1 MQQPLVESSTT
12 LVLLKTFIEPKSEHS
27 VSSQDLE
34 KILKDLEKDYPTE
47 IVPITVSGRTLQC
60 LRIEDLDEIIYQRL
74 VTTDI
79 EASDLP
85 FWGKIWEASILL
97 AAYLAA
103 QPVLPGRKILEI
115 GTGLGVSG
123 LFAAA
128 CGHEVTLSDHKEEI
142 LRFIMANGMIKKLN
156 LVSTTNV
163 DWSQTAPRQQVY
175 DWIIG
180 SEVVYHRPT
189 YDALVKFLLQTLK
202 PHGTIFF
209 AKSTSLPA
217 DTFFAKL
224 TQHFK
229 FKRLDKVMRSE
240 DQEFAI
246 SLYAIKRK
254 EED

>member
-1 MQQPLVESSTT
+1 MDD
-12 LVLLKTFIEPKSEHS
+12 I
-27 VSSQDLE
+27 
-34 KILKDLEKDYPTE
+34 EKDYQTE

-60 LRIEDLDEIIYQRL
+60 LQLAALDEIIIRRL
-74 VTTDI
+74 ET
-79 EASDLP
+79 SDEHLSGLP
-85 FWGKIWEASILL
+85 FWGKIWEASIVL

-128 CGHEVTLSDHKEEI
+128 CGHEVTLSDHTAPI
-142 LRFIMANGMIKKLN
+142 LRFIRANVLLN
-156 LVSTTNV
+156 NLENVPIINV
-163 DWSQTAPRQQVY
+163 DWRKPAGEERY

-180 SEVVYHRPT
+180 AEVIYHRPT
-189 YDALVKFLLQTLK
+189 YDDLVRFLLQRLK
-202 PHGTIFF
+202 PHGTIFL

-229 FKRLDKVMRSE
+229 FKRLDKTMRSE

-254 EED
+254 EDV

>member
-1 MQQPLVESSTT
+1 MSN
-12 LVLLKTFIEPKSEHS
+12 
-27 VSSQDLE
+27 QDLR
-34 KILKDLEKDYPTE
+34 KIMDDIEKDYQTE
-47 IVPITVSGRTLQC
+47 IEPITVSGKTLQC
-60 LRIEDLDEIIYQRL
+60 LRIADLDEIIIRGL
-74 VTTDI
+74 ETNEDHM
-79 EASDLP
+79 SDLP

-97 AAYLAA
+97 AAYLTA

-128 CGHEVTLSDHKEEI
+128 HGHEVTLSDHTEEI
-142 LRFIMANGMIKKLN
+142 LRFIRANVLLN
-156 LVSTTNV
+156 NLSHVPIINV
-163 DWSQTAPRQQVY
+163 DWREPAGEERY

-180 SEVVYHRPT
+180 AEVIYHRPT
-189 YDALVKFLLQTLK
+189 YDDLVRFLLQTLK
-202 PHGTIFF
+202 PHGTIFL

-224 TQHFK
+224 TQYFK

-254 EED
+254 DEV